1 MNMAAFP
8 YVTDVLNAVFGT
20 RWNLPIP
27 TFGIIVAIAVVLATS
42 IATKVVMG
50 YEELGRLPPRS
61 HAVVAD
67 MAVVSALAGIVGA
80 RVFDILDNL
89 DRFVADPISMILTRA
104 GFSIYGGLFFGI
116 VVGVIFVKRRSV
128 PVIPML
134 DATAPAMML
143 GYGIGRLG
151 CQIAGDGDWGI
162 AANMALKPSWLP
174 EWLWAQTYDG
184 NIAEVI
190 IAHPGVYPTPIYE
203 TTMALVIFW
212 VLWLLR
218 SHNNRAGYL
227 FSIYLLLAGFERMLI
242 EKIRVNTRYDV
253 WGAHITQA
261 EAISFLLI
269 IAGLIGVLATL
280 RTNRFWTRAIV
291 SGGVLAALAAC
302 APH

>member
-1 MNMAAFP
+1 MAAFP
-8 YVTDVLNAVFGT
+8 YVTDLVNAVFGT

-27 TFGIIVAIAVVLATS
+27 TFGFIVAIAVVLATS
-42 IATKVVMG
+42 IATKVVKD
-50 YEELGRLPPRS
+50 YEELGKLPPRS
-61 HAVVAD
+61 QAIVAD
-67 MAVVSALAGIVGA
+67 MAVASALAGIIGA
-80 RVFDILDNL
+80 RAFDILDNL
-89 DRFVADPISMILTRA
+89 DRFFADPISIILTRT

-116 VVGVIFVKRRSV
+116 VAGVIFVKRRLV

-174 EWLWAQTYDG
+174 EWFWAQAYDG
-184 NIAEVI
+184 NIAGVI
-190 IAHPGVYPTPIYE
+190 IAPPGVYPTPIYE
-203 TTMALVIFW
+203 TTMALAIFW

-218 SHNNRAGYL
+218 SHSNRAGYL

-253 WGAHITQA
+253 WGAQVTQA

-302 APH
+302 APR